1 MQALDLWVWGAN
13 YNYTMDVH
21 LRDFEGMD
29 RVLHL
34 GSLMFAGWKNLA
46 VAITGNIPQ
55 SRRYIPRFQALELT
69 KLVIWTHPT
78 EKVDDFY
85 VFLDEIKVLTDL
97 FETRFDGDDLA
108 DPTVAEQ
115 ALGPGHEVGE

>member
-1 MQALDLWVWGAN
+1 M
-13 YNYTMDVH
+13 
-21 LRDFEGMD
+21 
-29 RVLHL
+29 
-34 GSLMFAGWKNLA
+34 
-46 VAITGNIPQ
+46 
-55 SRRYIPRFQALELT
+55 
-69 KLVIWTHPT
+69 IWTHPT

-108 DPTVAEQ
+108 DPRSLEQ